1 MTMTRQELM
10 QEYWRYYLM
19 LEKKFIHTLSYVEL
33 AKSNYKCYS
42 NEYAL
47 LLQSIGA
54 ELDSFFKVYCG
65 FDLDDRKNMTDYA
78 ESVLNSYPKI
88 KEQVID
94 VPAYDLSFTP
104 FANWNIDSPSQSLTW
119 WKAFNNIK
127 HKRSKYKKKASQEN
141 VLQSLGALYL
151 LEIKY
156 LQNITLNTSEPDIPD
171 EESSIFSLR
180 NWKYHYTS
188 LGDCVF
194 ALTGDGSPILNGG
207 NA

>member
-1 MTMTRQELM
+1 MTRQEFM

-33 AKSNYKCYS
+33 ATSNYKCYS

-65 FDLDDRKNMTDYA
+65 FDLDAQKTITDYA
-78 ESVLNSYPKI
+78 RSILASASYPEI
-88 KEQVID
+88 KTQNID
-94 VPAYDLSFTP
+94 IPAYGLTITP
-104 FANWNIDSPSQSLTW
+104 FKNWEQNHPAKSLTW
-119 WKAFNNIK
+119 WKAFDKIK
-127 HKRSKYKKKASQEN
+127 HRRTECKTEASQEN

-156 LQNITLNTSEPDIPD
+156 LQNITLSTSEPDIPD

-180 NWKYHYTS
+180 NWEYNYTS
-188 LGDCVF
+188 LDGCFLNIAD
-194 ALTGDGSPILNGG
+194 DGSAKIGG
-207 NA
+207 GGA

>member
-1 MTMTRQELM
+1 MTRQEFM

-33 AKSNYKCYS
+33 ATSNYMCYS

-65 FDLDDRKNMTDYA
+65 FDLDNRKNMTDYA
-78 ESVLNSYPKI
+78 KSVLNSYPKI

-94 VPAYDLSFTP
+94 VPAYSLSFIP
-104 FANWNIDSPSQSLTW
+104 FEAWTGDSHSQPLAW
-119 WKAFNNIK
+119 WKAFNDIK
-127 HKRSKYKKKASQEN
+127 HKRSKYKTEASLQN
-141 VLQSLGALYL
+141 VLHSLGALYL

-156 LQNITLNTSEPDIPD
+156 LQNITLNTDAADTPD
-171 EESSIFSLR
+171 EDSLIFTLR
-180 NWKYHYTS
+180 NWNPHFHILTKDYALSS
-188 LGDCVF
+188 LDNTTPT
-194 ALTGDGSPILNGG
+194 LDDNNT
-207 NA
+207 